1 MDLSYIPTENRLSVL
16 ETENQIITYI
26 EGRIKSLPNHS
37 ALKADVEVI
46 KLIGNCIENCIDKKS
61 KINKKEL
68 LLSIHHK
75 IFTDNATDR
84 AVVADAVEFLWANKQ
99 FVKIG
104 FLKKFIHAFVR
115 LLKRKF

>member
-1 MDLSYIPTENRLSVL
+1 MDLSYIPTENKLSVL
-16 ETENQIITYI
+16 ETENQIVSYI
-26 EGRIKSLPNHS
+26 EARIKALPNHT
-37 ALKADVEVI
+37 ALKTDVEVI
-46 KLIGNCIENCIDKKS
+46 KLIGNCIENCVDKKS

-75 IFTDNATDR
+75 IFIDNANDR
-84 AVVADAVEFLWANKQ
+84 EIVADAVEFLWANKQ
-99 FVKIG
+99 FVKVG

>member
-1 MDLSYIPTENRLSVL
+1 MDLSYIPTENKLSVL
-16 ETENQIITYI
+16 ETENQIVSYI
-26 EGRIKSLPNHS
+26 EARIKALPNHT
-37 ALKADVEVI
+37 ALKSDVEVI

-75 IFTDNATDR
+75 IFTDNVNDR

-99 FVKIG
+99 FVKVG
-104 FLKKFIHAFVR
+104 FLKKFIHALVR